1 MKRAVI
7 LALALAVAALATGSA
22 LGSALGSG
30 KVVVFTAT
38 YKGKATV
45 KVTDQIADIAA
56 NGAGKGTVIGVS
68 KVTGLGKGDAS
79 AQPCVPFTGTGS
91 MVGAARTKLLFKM
104 APGSQGCGDE
114 AGEIFSVVGRAT
126 VTKGLGKLKNARG
139 SLKLT
144 GTYNHA
150 TGAFSVK
157 FSGRL
162 TQ

>member
-1 MKRAVI
+1 VI
-7 LALALAVAALATGSA
+7 TALAVVVAALVTGSA
-22 LGSALGSG
+22 LAGSAGSS
-30 KVVVFTAT
+30 KVIAFTAT

-45 KVTDQIADIAA
+45 KVTDQLADISAT
-56 NGAGKGTVIGVS
+56 GAGKGTVIGVS

-79 AQPCVPFTGTGS
+79 AQPCVPFTGTGAMS
-91 MVGAARTKLLFKM
+91 GAGGTKLLFKM

-126 VTKGLGKLKNARG
+126 VTKGLGKLKKARG

-144 GTYNHA
+144 GTYDH
-150 TGAFSVK
+150 TSGAFSIK
-157 FSGRL
+157 FSGKL